1 MALIE
6 YVAKKG
12 KRGTFMQPVI
22 LKLDAGD
29 RIRFRTPDKKAQLV
43 LDDPNGYLTFLVTQP
58 MGHPVGQATT
68 KGNTLIVG
76 LQGDKVK
83 NASGVV
89 LGNAIGGGLGD
100 DTGGGLGD
108 DTGGG
113 LGTIRWWLGD
123 DTGGGL
129 GDDTGGGGTGEA
141 TRAPKR
147 KAKQRIKKG
156 A

>member
-12 KRGTFMQPVI
+12 KRGTVMQPVI
-22 LKLDAGD
+22 LKLDSGD
-29 RIRFRTPDKKAQLV
+29 RIRFRAADKKTQLV
-43 LDDPNGYLTFLVTQP
+43 LDDPNGFLTFLVTQP
-58 MGHPVGQATT
+58 LGHPVGQATT

-76 LQGDKVK
+76 VQGDKVK
-83 NASGVV
+83 NPAAVTPGKA
-89 LGNAIGGGLGD
+89 LGGGLGD

-113 LGTIRWWLGD
+113 LGD
-123 DTGGGL
+123 DTGGGV
-129 GDDTGGGGTGEA
+129 GDDVGGGGPPEIMQA
-141 TRAPKR
+141 QKR
-147 KAKQRIKKG
+147 KTKRRMKKG

>member
-22 LKLDAGD
+22 VKLDSGD
-29 RIRFRTPDKKAQLV
+29 RIRFSTRDKKTQLV

-58 MGHPVGQATT
+58 LGHPVGQATT

-83 NASGVV
+83 NATGFV
-89 LGNAIGGGLGD
+89 LGNAMGGGLGD
-100 DTGGGLGD
+100 DVGGGLGD
-108 DTGGG
+108 DV
-113 LGTIRWWLGD
+113 
-123 DTGGGL
+123 GGGL
-129 GDDTGGGGTGEA
+129 GDDVGGGLGDDVGGGGPGEA
-141 TRAPKR
+141 TQAPRRRTKR
-147 KAKQRIKKG
+147 RTKKA